1 MDLVVD
7 SIAVGSF
14 LEAGNAELLARHGIT
29 GLLCLAKDRMQAKPP
44 AGVEK
49 DSWPLVDGEGNKR
62 SDVDGALRKLD
73 RLLGRHARVLVHC
86 NAGTSRSCALVAV
99 WLARRERLTLDEAL
113 AQVAAKRPSQA
124 VSPGL
129 LDVLERALAGG

>member
-1 MDLVVD
+1 MDLVTE
-7 SIAVGSF
+7 SIAAGSF
-14 LEAGNAELLARHGIT
+14 LEAGDAELLAKHGVT
-29 GLLCLAKDRMQAKPP
+29 AVLCLAKDRMQTKPP
-44 AGVEK
+44 TGVEK
-49 DSWPLVDGEGNKR
+49 DAWPLVDGEGNTR

-99 WLARRERLTLDEAL
+99 WLARRERLTLDQAL
-113 AQVAAKRPSQA
+113 ARVAAKRPTQS

-129 LDVLERALAGG
+129 LDVLERALAGS